1 MANVVGSKAL
11 SQISGSTDIMFTDR
25 RRFYLKEKM
34 FSNLWENATPFLNF
48 SSQIQTISNSPD
60 PDYKLFEYR
69 PYWVDNFKA
78 YQDEAGTD
86 AMTAGTEITSHNID
100 DGAGAGRTPVSVVGT
115 VFEIWNSAETQK
127 KAVCVITTVTSTGAT
142 DDVVGF
148 TPIWVLSDTAT
159 AVAQNDVWY
168 AIGNAQ
174 EEGSTSPEAYSQDM
188 SVRWNSA
195 QIFETPVEMS
205 DVARKADLR
214 PVNEWSRLMVEASK
228 QHKIQGERA
237 ILLGARRGVTSAAQD
252 HTGVPN
258 HVVGQSSAGEYIRTT
273 AGFIPIMDED
283 YDLTTADRIINITE
297 ADYTWADFVEHNKDI
312 FYYQENDVPLFV
324 FHGPD
329 FGAFLD
335 KAAANGFFG
344 DGTRVNVGANEES
357 EFGFKIRRLYTT
369 EGELRLVRTPVLR
382 GRYSGYACVVDP
394 RYVGIVKYEQDMYK
408 TNIQANDAK
417 KRKDEY
423 FSDFGFYLNL
433 IEKHCL
439 LKVA

>member
-1 MANVVGSKAL
+1 MANVVGSKSL
-11 SQISGSTDIMFTDR
+11 NQIYSSTDIMYTDR
-25 RRFYLKEKM
+25 RKFYLKEQYLA
-34 FSNLWENATPFLNF
+34 NLWENATPFLNF
-48 SSQIQTISNSPD
+48 SAQIQTINNSPD

-78 YQDEAGTD
+78 YQDEATTD
-86 AMTAGTEITSHNID
+86 TLTAGSTITGHNID
-100 DGAGAGRTPVSVVGT
+100 DGAGVGRTPLSVVGQ

-127 KAVCVITTVTSTGAT
+127 KAICVITVVTSTGAT
-142 DDVVGF
+142 DDVVAF
-148 TPIWVLSDTAT
+148 TPIWVLVSGTT

-168 AIGNAQ
+168 VIGNAQ
-174 EEGSTSPEAYSQDM
+174 EEGSGAPAAYSQDM

-237 ILLGARRGVTSAAQD
+237 ILLGARRGRTSAAQD
-252 HTGVPN
+252 HTGTPN
-258 HVVGQSSAGEYIRTT
+258 HVTGANSELIRTT
-273 AGFIPIMDED
+273 AGFIPIMEED

-394 RYVGIVKYEQDMYK
+394 RYVGVVKYEADMYK
-408 TNIQANDAK
+408 TNIQDNDAK

-433 IEKHCL
+433 VEKHCL
-439 LKVA
+439 LKVS

>member
-1 MANVVGSKAL
+1 MADIVGSKAL
-11 SQISGSTDIMFTDR
+11 TQVSGSTDIMYTDR
-25 RRFYLKEKM
+25 RRFYLKENYLA
-34 FSNLWENATPFLNF
+34 NLWENATPFLNF

-69 PYWVDNFKA
+69 PYWVDNFVA

-86 AMTAGTEITSHNID
+86 TLTAGTSIASHNID
-100 DGAGAGRTPVSVVGT
+100 DGAGVGRTPASIVGT
-115 VFEIWNSAETQK
+115 VFEIWNSAETTK
-127 KAVCVITTVTSTGAT
+127 KAICVITAVVSTSAT
-142 DDVVGF
+142 DDVVTF
-148 TPIWVLSDTAT
+148 TPIWVLVSGTTAC
-159 AVAQNDVWY
+159 AQNDIWY
-168 AIGNAQ
+168 VIGNAQ
-174 EEGSTSPEAYSQDM
+174 EEGSTSPAAYSQDM

-195 QIFETPVEMS
+195 QIFETPVQMS
-205 DVARKADLR
+205 DVARKANLR

-237 ILLGARRGVTSAAQD
+237 IVFGARRGTTSSAQD
-252 HTGVPN
+252 HTGAPN
-258 HVVGQSSAGEYIRTT
+258 HVTGANSEYIRTT

-312 FYYQENDVPLFV
+312 FYYQENDVPLFC

-382 GRYSGYACVVDP
+382 GRYSGYACIVDP
-394 RYVGIVKYEQDMYK
+394 RYVGVVKYEPDMYK
-408 TNIQANDAK
+408 TNIQANDSK
-417 KRKDEY
+417 TRKDEY

-433 IEKHCL
+433 VEKHCL
-439 LKVA
+439 LKVS